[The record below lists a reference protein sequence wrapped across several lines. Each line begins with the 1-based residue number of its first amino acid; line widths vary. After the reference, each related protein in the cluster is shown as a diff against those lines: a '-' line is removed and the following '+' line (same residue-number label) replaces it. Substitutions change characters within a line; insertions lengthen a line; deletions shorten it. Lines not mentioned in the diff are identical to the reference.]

1 MLLKVHMI
9 YESPV
14 HCYHCDK
21 HEGVFNLSVSYRK
34 DSDFTSIYYTDSGI
48 YWDDELSLQNKKTNM
63 FRSKNDTR
71 LAATLISN
79 CESKRLLYINEV
91 QKFTDVDIYGKCS
104 GQECPNDVDCRHYLS
119 KLYKFFFVFENSI
132 CTDYITEKF
141 FDTFKYDI
149 VPIVIGKIDFDFWIP
164 RSGYIN
170 ALDFESPEALAIY
183 LQQLDRDEIAYNKF
197 FEWKEYLRIDKT
209 PPIQS
214 YLCEMC
220 IQLNLEEVAGV
231 VKNKV
236 LTDVV
241 KMYNNNENCWG
252 IDTDHSKIVKGSN
265 LQNLFFMSPETNFD
279 RYRR

>member
-1 MLLKVHMI
+1 
-9 YESPV
+9 
-14 HCYHCDK
+14 
-21 HEGVFNLSVSYRK
+21 
-34 DSDFTSIYYTDSGI
+34 
-48 YWDDELSLQNKKTNM
+48 
-63 FRSKNDTR
+63 
-71 LAATLISN
+71 
-79 CESKRLLYINEV
+79 
-91 QKFTDVDIYGKCS
+91 
-104 GQECPNDVDCRHYLS
+104 
-119 KLYKFFFVFENSI
+119 
-132 CTDYITEKF
+132 
-141 FDTFKYDI
+141 